1 MRQVA
6 ASEQGHKRRR
16 KWLQALVIRFE
27 SRFPTDSIAY
37 QHDDKV
43 NHAERC
49 RSVCGRS
56 EPARR
61 FRKASPDGSSCGR
74 EEPLHQ
80 TMQAPRGSAR
90 PRSEDSPRKDCPYS
104 YALLS
109 LCFPLAKP
117 RLNGCQEHSI
127 LSNEGSHHLN
137 LLSVCHTM
145 TSSSPKATSY
155 FTVCLMS
162 RYLVAYP
169 VGGAVQDQDE
179 GSRATGS

>member
-1 MRQVA
+1 
-6 ASEQGHKRRR
+6 
-16 KWLQALVIRFE
+16 
-27 SRFPTDSIAY
+27 
-37 QHDDKV
+37 
-43 NHAERC
+43 
-49 RSVCGRS
+49 
-56 EPARR
+56 
-61 FRKASPDGSSCGR
+61 
-74 EEPLHQ
+74 
-80 TMQAPRGSAR
+80 MQAPRGPAR

-155 FTVCLMS
+155 FTVCLMIS
-162 RYLVAYP
+162 RCV
-169 VGGAVQDQDE
+169 
-179 GSRATGS
+179 SRGQEKVLEPIHPSIAITLDALATI